1 MQIRGISIVFLFRI
15 LNRKVGYL
23 YVGQFESPFAQIKYA
38 KFMKDLNGKIIECK
52 FENNQWVYMRER
64 TDKSFPNSYNTAIC
78 KFLFSYSSRINKL
91 TDFCVS
97 FSLAVCNS
105 IKYPVTTEILLDCI
119 DNQRFEKD
127 LEIMPPPPAP
137 ARSQR

>member
-1 MQIRGISIVFLFRI
+1 M
-15 LNRKVGYL
+15 GYL
-23 YVGQFESPFAQIKYA
+23 YVGQLESPFAQIKYA

-52 FENNQWVYMRER
+52 FENNQWVFMRER
-64 TDKSFPNSYNTAIC
+64 TDKSFPNSYNTAMC
-78 KFLFSYSSRINKL
+78 KFFFLLLQDRNINGFSCIY
-91 TDFCVS
+91 FP
-97 FSLAVCNS
+97 LAVCNS
-105 IKYPVTTEILLDCI
+105 IKFPVTTEILLDVI